1 MCMSPNKAIRDMLN
15 TYDPFDDT
23 HAKDK
28 EAPTDKLE
36 REHINLLGVTVR
48 FVKI

>member
-1 MCMSPNKAIRDMLN
+1 MRDMLN

-23 HAKDK
+23 DAKDK

-36 REHINLLGVTVR
+36 REHISLQGVTVCLA
-48 FVKI
+48 KISN